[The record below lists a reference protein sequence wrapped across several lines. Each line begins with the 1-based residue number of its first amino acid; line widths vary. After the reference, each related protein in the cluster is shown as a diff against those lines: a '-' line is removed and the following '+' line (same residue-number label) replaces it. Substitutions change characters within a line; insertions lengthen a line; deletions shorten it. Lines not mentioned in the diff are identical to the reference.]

1 MNSFENKTALVTG
14 ASSGIGLALAHE
26 LSERGAHVILTA
38 RSGDKL
44 EAEAEKIRSKGRKA
58 HAFPADL
65 SLAGS
70 AATLYAQIGRS
81 HLHVDLLIN
90 NAGYGRW
97 GDFCEFDSEDY
108 AQMIQLNITSLTDL
122 CRLAIPDMV
131 TRGEGGVIN
140 IGSTASFLPV
150 PFASVYSAS
159 KAYVLLFSEAIRY
172 EYECKGVQ
180 IMTLCPGATA
190 TDFSRVAS
198 EKSSAELHD
207 LNRQLAESGKAGM
220 TSEAVA
226 VEGLDAFLEG
236 EIYKIAGKENR
247 KFALLPR
254 LLSRAKVL
262 KMAGDTFRKRVAK

>member
-14 ASSGIGLALAHE
+14 ASSGIGLALVHE

-58 HAFPADL
+58 QAFPADL
-65 SLAGS
+65 SLEGS
-70 AATLYAQIGRS
+70 AATLYAQICRS

-97 GDFCEFDSEDY
+97 GEFCEFDSEDY

-172 EYECKGVQ
+172 EYESKGIRV
-180 IMTLCPGATA
+180 MTLCPGATA

-198 EKSSAELHD
+198 EKSSAELHN
-207 LNRQLAESGKAGM
+207 LNRQLAQSGKAGM

-226 VEGLDAFLEG
+226 VEGLDAFLKG

-254 LLSRAKVL
+254 LLSRAKLL

>member
-1 MNSFENKTALVTG
+1 LNSFENKTALVTG

-38 RSGDKL
+38 RSGDKI
-44 EAEAEKIRSKGRKA
+44 EAEAEKIRSSGRNAK
-58 HAFPADL
+58 AFPADL
-65 SLAGS
+65 SLPGS
-70 AATLYAQIGRS
+70 AANLYAEIVGSQ
-81 HLHVDLLIN
+81 LHVDLLIN

-97 GDFCEFDSEDY
+97 GEFCEFDSEDY

-172 EYECKGVQ
+172 EYESKGIKV
-180 IMTLCPGATA
+180 MTLCPGATA

-198 EKSSAELHD
+198 EKSSAELHEI
-207 LNRQLAESGKAGM
+207 NRQLAESGKAGM

-226 VEGLDAFLEG
+226 VEGLDAFVEG
-236 EIYKIAGKENR
+236 EIYKITGKENR

-254 LLSRAKVL
+254 LLSRARVL

>member
-58 HAFPADL
+58 QAFAADL

-97 GDFCEFDSEDY
+97 GDFCEFESEDY

-172 EYECKGVQ
+172 EYGCKGVQ

-207 LNRQLAESGKAGM
+207 LNRQLAESDKAGM
-220 TSEAVA
+220 MSVAVA

-254 LLSRAKVL
+254 LLTRAKVL

>member
-1 MNSFENKTALVTG
+1 
-14 ASSGIGLALAHE
+14 
-26 LSERGAHVILTA
+26 
-38 RSGDKL
+38 
-44 EAEAEKIRSKGRKA
+44 
-58 HAFPADL
+58 
-65 SLAGS
+65 
-70 AATLYAQIGRS
+70 
-81 HLHVDLLIN
+81 LLIN

-97 GDFCEFDSEDY
+97 GEFCEFDSEDY

-172 EYECKGVQ
+172 EYESKGVQ

-226 VEGLDAFLEG
+226 VEGLDAFLKG

-262 KMAGDTFRKRVAK
+262 KIAGDTFRKRVAK